1 MPFCSAAACP
11 EYLNGL
17 KHLNSWLVFCIR
29 SYYYWQQFLEPQ
41 GQGSVLPNAGCRT
54 KSYGMG
60 TVKNKA
66 WGQRL
71 GFGGAG
77 AAAARL
83 LPGHPQPCFA
93 SWRQSHP
100 LHPRMGFP
108 FPPRCSL
115 SQHPCASP
123 LTCLLQL
130 PPETGLPEH
139 WRQHLPS
146 WQVNEMIE
154 VRLMP
159 QTDLNIATMDVNF
172 ICI

>member
-71 GFGGAG
+71 GLVGQGQRQHVCSRSPP
-77 AAAARL
+77 AAFCL
-83 LPGHPQPCFA
+83 LKAITSFA
-93 SWRQSHP
+93 SQD
-100 LHPRMGFP
+100 GFP
-108 FPPRCSL
+108 ISSKMQPQ
-115 SQHPCASP
+115 QHHCASP

-139 WRQHLPS
+139 WLQHLPS
-146 WQVNEMIE
+146 WQVNEMIK